1 MIAYD
6 SVFGATI
13 TPNPV
18 ETGKTYKVSIDVD
31 DVFAVFSDVNGNP
44 IRDTNG
50 AVIYVSMDETLK
62 VMKDISGN
70 PIRDISGETI
80 GLEI

>member
-1 MIAYD
+1 MIQF
-6 SVFGATI
+6 FGAAI
-13 TPNPV
+13 SPNPV
-18 ETGKTYKVSIDVD
+18 ETGKTYKISIDAD
-31 DVFAVFSDVNGNP
+31 DVFSVLSDIDGEP

-80 GLEI
+80 ELEI

>member
-1 MIAYD
+1 MIQF
-6 SVFGATI
+6 FGAAI
-13 TPNPV
+13 SPNPV
-18 ETGKTYKVSIDVD
+18 ETGKTYKISIDVD
-31 DVFAVFSDVNGNP
+31 DVFSILSDIDGEP

-80 GLEI
+80 ELEI